1 MIEWIDTYGRFA
13 IAGFAVLCAVVLV
26 GIGLG
31 MFNARRRALEEYRKE
46 TEAKTEV
53 ETESE

>member
-26 GIGLG
+26 GIGVG